1 MSKTGTRP
9 DVLSAI
15 TEESVYE
22 HVHGICFKTGPPGLV
37 GAEAEWLVSDTT
49 APHRHV
55 PLDELQSAVTRAG
68 ALPSGSA
75 VTYEPGGQLELSS
88 LPYEGVAACRRAL
101 QADLDHVSA
110 ALGAAGLTLTGLG
123 LDPVRTPRRQLDL
136 PRYKAMEAFFDVHS
150 RAVFPSMIQGA
161 GRSMMC
167 STAGLQVC
175 LDIGRDA
182 ADAEARWRLTHA
194 LGPVL
199 VAAFANSPVMGGRPT
214 GWRSTRQA
222 IWARL
227 DPGRCAPARRDERT
241 GAADAW
247 AAYALDARLMAVRDT
262 DTDWAYDPGYTLREW
277 IAGAGERR
285 PTADDLEFH
294 LSTLF
299 PPVRPRGW
307 LELRMIDAQHHRWW
321 PVPLAVVTALVED
334 PQAGSVAAAA
344 AAPVATRWREAARHG
359 PSDPPLREAV
369 RACLAAAERALPG
382 VGADPALCE
391 LVGAFI
397 DRYADRGRCPADDVI
412 EEYA

>member
-1 MSKTGTRP
+1 MP
-9 DVLSAI
+9 AI
-15 TEESVYE
+15 TEDSVYE

-37 GAEAEWLVSDTT
+37 GAEAEWLVTDPSTPD
-49 APHRHV
+49 RHV
-55 PLDELQSAVTRAG
+55 PLAELQAAVTRAG
-68 ALPSGSA
+68 DLPSGSA
-75 VTYEPGGQLELSS
+75 ISYEPGGQLELST
-88 LPYEGVAACRRAL
+88 LPYDGVSACRQAL
-101 QADLDHVSA
+101 QDDLDHVST
-110 ALGAAGLTLTGLG
+110 ALDATGLTLTGLG

-136 PRYKAMEAFFDVHS
+136 PRYLAMEAFFDVHA
-150 RAVFPSMIQGA
+150 RADA

-167 STAGLQVC
+167 STAGLQIC
-175 LDIGRDA
+175 LDIGRDTTDA
-182 ADAEARWRLTHA
+182 AKRWRLAHA

-199 VAAFANSPVMGGRPT
+199 VAAFANSPVAAGRRT

-227 DPGRCAPARRDERT
+227 DPGRCAPARHDART
-241 GAADAW
+241 GPADAW
-247 AAYALDARLMAVRDT
+247 AAYALDARMMCVRGE
-262 DTDWAYDPGYTLREW
+262 DTDWSYDPGFTLREW

-307 LELRMIDAQHHRWW
+307 LELRMIDAQDHRWW

-334 PQAGSVAAAA
+334 PMAGSAAAA
-344 AAPVATRWREAARHG
+344 AAMPVAGRWREAARYG
-359 PSDPPLREAV
+359 PADPPLRAAV

-382 VGADPALCE
+382 IGADPALCE
-391 LVGAFI
+391 LVSTFI

-412 EEYA
+412 EEFP